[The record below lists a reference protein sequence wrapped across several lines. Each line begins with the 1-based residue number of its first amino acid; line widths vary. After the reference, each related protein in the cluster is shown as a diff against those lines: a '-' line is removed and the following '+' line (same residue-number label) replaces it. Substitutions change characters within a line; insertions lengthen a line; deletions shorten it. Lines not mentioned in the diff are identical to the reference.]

1 MRKSLI
7 ACLFI
12 LTGCVSQSQPGMLS
26 DNFDTQ
32 EAAKTRMSLGLT
44 YLKNGEYSQAK
55 KNLDKALEFGPR
67 MAQVHYAM
75 AYYYQ
80 TVEDKPRA
88 VEFFENAMS
97 LAPRDADIANSY
109 GAYLCE
115 QGEYE
120 EANTYF
126 TRAVRNQRYANAV
139 LTYENMG
146 ICASQRGFHDDAI
159 NYFNDALNHQPSRT
173 KTLYLLTQEYVATQR
188 WGKAAETLKRYEK
201 VSRISPDSLLLAV
214 EIARG
219 QKDLESQRAYGEML
233 LSMFPDSE
241 QASQYEAIRTDR
253 PVLKR
258 TRKAKVVATPSPSA
272 PSEQSEK
279 LPQDEKQ
286 VVEQQVNSTEP
297 AKVSETS
304 EASETRLADTNNQP
318 EKEATISE
326 TPESEVISNSA
337 SEEVSEAQTDTAS
350 SSQQKRYH
358 IVQAS
363 ENLYRLSVKYNIKM
377 STLLKWNQLT
387 DSDLLEAGTRLWLVP
402 PEQQTN

>member
-80 TVEDKPRA
+80 TVEDQPRA

-120 EANTYF
+120 EANKYF
-126 TRAVRNQRYANAV
+126 TRAVKNQRYANAV

-146 ICASQRGFHDDAI
+146 ICARERGFHDDAI

-173 KTLYLLTQEYVATQR
+173 KTLYLLAQEYVATQR

-201 VSRISPDSLLLAV
+201 VSRISPDSLWLAV

-233 LSMFPDSE
+233 VSMFPDSE
-241 QASQYEAIRTDR
+241 QAKQYEAIRTDR

-258 TRKAKVVATPSPSA
+258 TRKAKVIATDSVAEAPAQPDNKPRAEKSA
-272 PSEQSEK
+272 NEAPPENVTEK
-279 LPQDEKQ
+279 A
-286 VVEQQVNSTEP
+286 TEENES
-297 AKVSETS
+297 ATVR
-304 EASETRLADTNNQP
+304 AP
-318 EKEATISE
+318 EKESKKSESE
-326 TPESEVISNSA
+326 TPEPEVISNSD
-337 SEEVSEAQTDTAS
+337 SQEVSDEQDDAAQST
-350 SSQQKRYH
+350 QQKRYH
-358 IVQAS
+358 IVQKS
-363 ENLYRLSVKYNIKM
+363 ENLYRLSVKYNIRM